1 MQEKITRLN
10 DVPKYTGPNINV
22 NKRNHKDKLKKRKK
36 DANNLYNKEV
46 DEFSTFFLPCSHI
59 GQDRRDSNIFE
70 KKTRISQECL
80 FIHEQRL
87 KINSIQL

>member
-10 DVPKYTGPNINV
+10 DVPKYIGPNINV

-46 DEFSTFFLPCSHI
+46 DEFSTLFFTL
-59 GQDRRDSNIFE
+59 
-70 KKTRISQECL
+70 
-80 FIHEQRL
+80 
-87 KINSIQL
+87 